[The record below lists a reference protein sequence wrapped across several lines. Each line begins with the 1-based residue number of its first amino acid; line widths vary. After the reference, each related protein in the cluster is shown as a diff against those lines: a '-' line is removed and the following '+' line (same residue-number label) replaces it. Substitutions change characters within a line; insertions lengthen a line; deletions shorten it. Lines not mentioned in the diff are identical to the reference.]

1 MEDGTYHPR
10 NRQLANKS
18 FGKEVIRNIKKIN
31 NMKVSPTYYDEIFL
45 LTDNGTCR
53 HHAD

>member
-18 FGKEVIRNIKKIN
+18 FGKEVIRNIKKN
-31 NMKVSPTYYDEIFL
+31 
-45 LTDNGTCR
+45 
-53 HHAD
+53 